1 MYKTLFLRCLVN
13 QFMKK
18 TLISYFLFIVALALS
33 QNALAQRFWIS
44 ATPSNWNNTA
54 NWSASSGGAGGASV
68 PGASDLV
75 TFNALGLGNC
85 TLDIAANVAGI
96 TMNGYTGT
104 VNING
109 FNLTTTGTNNFATG
123 TINNGGGAAAVTL
136 NTTGTTTFSGTTF
149 GANVNG
155 STGRIF
161 FNGST
166 FNGTVTVTKTDNNN
180 DNSTGNNIFN
190 GVTTITNLGG
200 GQILLGNGNRDQFN
214 AQTTFNNNGSYRF
227 YFAHNHSGQTTT
239 FASNVILNTNKTGGA
254 DGWSFFI
261 AESANTSVSFGGSLT
276 INCAGTLQS
285 NHRILQGTGS
295 TATYAGTVTINST
308 NSDAN
313 TTISMGVNGTSTYN
327 GNIIVTNSGGSNGIY
342 FNSNTNSSSS
352 LAATRTISI
361 SGAYSSGILSL
372 QRFTQ
377 LGATAQTLNTLTG
390 TARLDIGPDAAFGGN
405 VNFRAP
411 RLFMN
416 GGTFSGTATL
426 EKTGANGDSGN
437 GGNTFQGVTTITNS
451 GSDELVLANT
461 NPDVF
466 NSAVT
471 LNNTGTYRIQI
482 GINSTGNLFNNGL
495 TVNHGGTASGAV
507 NNIIARNAGSSAT
520 INGNLILNC
529 TNGNTASGI
538 IIANDGDV
546 TVNGNITVTSTNGR
560 GVYFGNS
567 NGTVTQGAGFS
578 TSNGTFSD
586 GTLSFSRFTQ
596 NGSSANT
603 LNLTGSSTL
612 IMTNGS
618 VFGGNANFTSPRL
631 YLNGVSFNGTATLQK
646 TGAGDDAGSGGNVFS
661 GVTSIT
667 NSGSGYLMTGNGSSD
682 QFNAATTFNNT
693 GSYRIYFAHNHSGQT
708 TTFASSLVLNSNKSG
723 GADQWSYLIAENGT
737 TAISFGGTVTINCSG
752 SIRSDFRLLNGTGS
766 SAIYSNTT
774 SVNIINS
781 DPSTT
786 ISLGQN
792 GTSTYNGN
800 ITVSNTGGA
809 GGITFNNNAA
819 ASSTLNGLLSIAGGF
834 SSGSL
839 NLYRFTQVGILSHN
853 LSLTNGS
860 ILRVGPD
867 SSFDGDVTF
876 NSPQIYLNGATY
888 KRTATIEKTGAT
900 DNNSLGGNIFQ
911 GITSITNSGSGE
923 IFMGNTNADSFG
935 DVTTFNNTGSY
946 RIRIAYNHGG
956 QATTFANNVTLNSNK
971 SGGTDPWSF
980 FVCDGTNTEV
990 IFGGTLTLNVAGT
1003 LRSDF
1008 RFLNGNGSLAT
1019 FNGPVVINMTN
1030 TDPSTVVTMGQ
1041 NGVSTYNGNITVTNT
1056 GGAAGINFNNTASA
1070 SSTLNGSI
1078 AIAGGFSSGSLNL
1091 YRFNQVG
1098 SINHNLTLTNGAALR
1113 VGPDSEFDGNVNFI
1127 APQLYLNGCVYQGT
1141 GSFEKTETTNDA
1153 GAGGN
1158 IFTGV
1163 TTITNSGSGYL
1174 LLGNGT
1180 RDQFLSPTTFNNTG
1194 SNRIYFSHNHSGQT
1208 TTFASDVIMNSNKTG
1223 GTDAYSFFVAEGSN
1237 TSVSFGGSVTINCA
1251 GAIRSDHQ
1259 FLNGAGSTA
1268 IFSGPLN
1275 INLTNS
1281 NPSTTINMGINGTST
1296 YNGNIAVLN
1305 NGGASGITFNSGAT
1319 SSSILNGAITS
1330 GVFSSGSL
1338 NLYRFTQVGVIPE
1351 NITLTNGAI
1360 LRLGPN
1366 SSFDGNVN
1374 FVAPRLYL
1382 NGTTYNGTT
1391 YLEKNGT
1398 GDDVGNGGNTFNGTT
1413 TLVDSGSGYLM
1424 TANSSPDIFNGTLT
1438 VTNSGSNWIFLAHNV
1453 AGNQF
1458 NNNITVNNTGSGNG
1472 ILFSNNA
1479 SGAATF
1485 TNGTITVG
1493 GSGFSVGDLRLR
1505 RFTQVGAIAQN
1516 VSLTGSARLWIGP
1529 DSGFDGNVNFVAP
1542 QLLLNGA
1549 TYNGTAYLEKNGAT
1563 NDDGTGP
1570 NTFNLATTI
1579 VNSGSSYLLT
1589 ASTSPDIFNG
1599 NLVVTNSGSST
1610 IRLADNSAGN
1620 QFNGNIEVNSTFGGG
1635 IYFSNSGN
1643 GTSTLAAGRTIGVGT
1658 TGVISGD
1665 IRLQRFTQVGPT
1677 PQTLNLSGIAILT
1690 LGPTSS
1696 FGGNVD
1702 FRAPQLLLN
1711 GTTYSGTA
1719 YLEKTGATSNSGTGG
1734 NIFNSTT
1741 SLVNSGSGHLL
1752 TANNSPDIFNGA
1764 LTVTNTGSNVIYLAH
1779 NVTGSQFNGN
1789 ITFESTLG
1797 SGGIYFANN
1806 ATGDATL
1813 ANGVSLLTGGLG
1825 FSSGELRFRRLTQI
1839 GTAPQTLLLTGTSL
1853 LRIGPSTTFNGNLDF
1868 RSPQFALDGSIYNGI
1883 TYLEKTGASNNDS
1896 PGGNTFNGVTTIA
1909 NSGSGWFRFALT
1921 GLDTFN
1927 GDLTLTNTG
1936 SSTIRMADNTPG
1948 TVFNGNITVNSTFGG
1963 GIYFSESGGGTA
1975 SLASGRTISVGGLG
1989 FSLGELRLRRF
2000 TQNGGTAQN
2009 LLFTGTAGLI
2019 LGPSIIFNGAVDFR
2033 APQLFIVGGSYNNTA
2048 YLEKTGATDNSS
2060 TGNSTFNAATTI
2072 RNSGTGYLR
2081 TDGNNTFNGA
2091 TTLENLGSNYLLLEL
2106 TTASTYNGNLT
2117 LTNTGS
2123 SNIRMSYAG
2132 NTAFNGNIVVN
2143 STSGTGI
2150 YFSESGTGTATLA
2163 TGRTISVG
2171 GTGFTTG
2178 ELRLQRFTQ
2187 IGATAQNLVLTGS
2200 STFRSGPSATWNG
2213 ALIVSS
2219 PSLFLDGSILNGA
2232 ANSLIKTGA
2241 STDSSIG
2248 GNTIGGNTTFTNSGT
2263 GVFRFSNTTADDF
2276 TGNVTFNQ
2284 ANGTIQPA
2292 YNVASTFR
2300 GNVTVDGASPITF
2313 GANNGTITFAGNVA
2327 QNVIKSGTASP
2338 VFRRLLMS
2346 KSGNAVTLATDVS
2359 VTTNATFTTGVL
2371 NTTSTNILNFVN
2383 GSTVTGGSNA
2393 SHIDGPVVKIGN
2405 GAFSFP
2411 TGDNGIYRPISIS
2424 APAINTHAFRAE
2436 YFKAGQ
2442 AFGGAATYPAGILT
2456 VSSCEYWILDRTIGT
2471 SNVNVT
2477 LSWNSP
2483 DCTGAYITNL
2493 PTLRV
2498 VRWNGAAWVDHGNG
2512 GTTGNATA
2520 GTLITSAPITS
2531 FSPITLGSTTL
2542 SNPLPVELI
2551 SFTGQVLNDHVKLNW
2566 VTASELNNDFFTL
2579 QRSIDGAEFESIAE
2593 IDGEGT
2599 IQTATE
2605 YKYLDINPLPNL
2617 SYYRLRQTDF
2627 DKKFTYSKVIA
2638 VNVSLGGE
2646 LSMHPNPVSY
2656 GTPLTLNRK
2665 GDYII
2670 LNNLGVTVLKAEGVN
2685 QIDISLLA
2693 PGVYTLR
2700 SSTGDIKRLVIQ

>member
-1 MYKTLFLRCLVN
+1 MKKSIFSYLLFFAALFLVEN
-13 QFMKK
+13 SF
-18 TLISYFLFIVALALS
+18 
-33 QNALAQRFWIS
+33 AQRFWVS
-44 ATPSNWNNTA
+44 AIPSNWNNSA
-54 NWSASSGGAGGASV
+54 NWSTTSGGAGGASV

-75 TFNALGLGNC
+75 TFNASGLGNC
-85 TLDIAANVAGI
+85 TLDVAANVAGI
-96 TMNGYTGT
+96 TVNGYTGII
-104 VNING
+104 NING
-109 FNLTTTGTNNFATG
+109 FNLTTTGTNTFTTG

-136 NTTGTTTFSGTTF
+136 NTTTTTTFNGTTF

-166 FNGTVTVTKTDNNN
+166 FNGTVSVTKTDNNN

-200 GQILLGNGNRDQFN
+200 GQLLLGNGTRDQFN
-214 AQTTFNNNGSYRF
+214 GITTFNNNGSYRF
-227 YFAHNHSGQTTT
+227 YFAYNHSGQTTT
-239 FASNVILNTNKTGGA
+239 FASNVILNTNKTGGT
-254 DGWSFFI
+254 DGWSFLI
-261 AESANTSVSFGGSLT
+261 AESNNTNVSFGGNLT

-295 TATYAGTVTINST
+295 TATYSGTVTINST

-327 GNIIVTNSGGSNGIY
+327 GNIVVTNSGGSGGIS
-342 FNSNTNSSSS
+342 FNNNTSASST

-361 SGAYSSGILSL
+361 AGSYGSGILSL
-372 QRFTQ
+372 ERFIQ
-377 LGATAQTLNTLTG
+377 LGATAQVLNTLSG

-437 GGNTFQGVTTITNS
+437 GGNTFQGVTTISNS

-471 LNNTGTYRIQI
+471 LNNTGTSRIQI
-482 GINSTGNLFNNGL
+482 GINSAGNTFNNGL
-495 TVNHGGTASGAV
+495 TINHGGTASTAV
-507 NNIIARNAGSSAT
+507 NNIIARNAGSTAT

-546 TVNGNITVTSTNGR
+546 TVNGNVTVSSTNGR

-567 NGTVTQGAGFS
+567 NGTVTQAAGFS
-578 TSNGTFSD
+578 ITNGSFNT

-618 VFGGNANFTSPRL
+618 VFGGNATFSSPRL
-631 YLNGVSFNGTATLQK
+631 YLSGVSFNGTATLQK

-839 NLYRFTQVGILSHN
+839 NLYRFTQIGILTHN

-876 NSPQIYLNGATY
+876 SSPQIYLNGATY
-888 KRTATIEKTGAT
+888 KRTAIIEKTGAT
-900 DNNSLGGNIFQ
+900 DNNSSGGNIFQ
-911 GITSITNSGSGE
+911 GVTTITNSGSGE
-923 IFMGNTNADSFG
+923 IFMGSTNGDSFG

-956 QATTFANNVTLNSNK
+956 QATTFASDVTLNSNK
-971 SGGTDPWSF
+971 SGGTDPWSYLI
-980 FVCDGTNTEV
+980 CDGTNTEV
-990 IFGGTLTLNVAGT
+990 IFGGTLTINVAGT
-1003 LRSDF
+1003 LRSDH
-1008 RFLNGNGSLAT
+1008 RLLNGSGSQAT

-1030 TDPSTVVTMGQ
+1030 TDPNTSVTMGQ
-1041 NGVSTYNGNITVTNT
+1041 NGTSTYNGNITVTNT
-1056 GGAAGINFNNTASA
+1056 GGAAGINFNNSASA

-1078 AIAGGFSSGSLNL
+1078 SIAGGFSSGSLNL

-1098 SINHNLTLTNGAALR
+1098 VINHNLTLTNGAALR
-1113 VGPDSEFDGNVNFI
+1113 IGPDSEFDGNVNFV
-1127 APQLYLNGCVYQGT
+1127 APQLYLNGCIYQGT
-1141 GSFEKTETTNDA
+1141 GSFEKTEATNDA
-1153 GAGGN
+1153 GTGGN
-1158 IFTGV
+1158 IFTGA

-1180 RDQFLSPTTFNNTG
+1180 RDQFLSTTTFNNIG
-1194 SNRIYFSHNHSGQT
+1194 SYRIYFAHNHGGQT

-1223 GTDAYSFFVAEGSN
+1223 GTDAYSFLVAENSN
-1237 TSVSFGGSVTINCA
+1237 TNVSFGGAVTINC
-1251 GAIRSDHQ
+1251 GGTIRSDHQ
-1259 FLNGAGSTA
+1259 FLNGSGSTSV
-1268 IFSGPLN
+1268 FSGPLN
-1275 INLTNS
+1275 INVTNS

-1296 YNGNIAVLN
+1296 YNGNIGVLN
-1305 NGGASGITFNSGAT
+1305 NGGASGITFNSGAS

-1330 GVFSSGSL
+1330 GTFSSGSL
-1338 NLYRFTQVGVIPE
+1338 NLYRFTQVGVISE
-1351 NITLTNGAI
+1351 NITLTNGSI
-1360 LRLGPN
+1360 LRVGPN

-1374 FVAPRLYL
+1374 FIAPRLFL
-1382 NGTTYNGTT
+1382 QGATYNGTA

-1398 GDDVGNGGNTFNGTT
+1398 GDDQGNGGNIFNGAA

-1424 TANSSPDIFNGTLT
+1424 TANSSPDIFNGELT

-1458 NNNITVNNTGSGNG
+1458 NNNITVNNTGSANG

-1485 TNGTITVG
+1485 TNGTIAVG

-1505 RFTQVGAIAQN
+1505 RFTQVGSIAQN
-1516 VSLTGSARLWIGP
+1516 VALTGSARLWIGP
-1529 DSGFDGNVNFVAP
+1529 DSGFEGNVNFVAP

-1570 NTFNLATTI
+1570 NVFNQATTI
-1579 VNSGSSYLLT
+1579 VNSGSNYLLT

-1610 IRLADNSAGN
+1610 IRLADNSTGN

-1643 GTSTLAAGRTIGVGT
+1643 GTSTLAAGKTIGVGT

-1677 PQTLNLSGIAILT
+1677 PQTLNLSGIAVLT

-1702 FRAPQLLLN
+1702 FRSPQLLLN

-1719 YLEKTGATSNSGTGG
+1719 YLEKTGASSNNGNGG
-1734 NIFNSTT
+1734 NTFNGTT
-1741 SLVNSGSGHLL
+1741 SIVNSGSGYLL

-1764 LTVTNTGSNVIYLAH
+1764 LTVTNTGSNIIYLAH

-1789 ITFESTLG
+1789 ISFNSTLG

-1806 ATGDATL
+1806 STGDATI
-1813 ANGVSLLTGGLG
+1813 ANGVSLLVGGLG
-1825 FSSGELRFRRLTQI
+1825 YSDGELRFRRLTQI

-1868 RSPQFALDGSIYNGI
+1868 RAPQFALDGSIYNGT
-1883 TYLEKTGASNNDS
+1883 TYLEKTGAGNNDS
-1896 PGGNTFNGVTTIA
+1896 PGGNTFNGPTTIA

-1927 GDLTLTNTG
+1927 GDLTLSNTG

-1948 TVFNGNITVNSTFGG
+1948 TVFNGNIIVNSTFGG

-2000 TQNGGTAQN
+2000 TQNGGTSQN
-2009 LLFTGTAGLI
+2009 LMFTGTAGLI

-2033 APQLFIVGGSYNNTA
+2033 SPQLYIEGGSYNNTVM
-2048 YLEKTGATDNSS
+2048 LEKTGAGNNGAS
-2060 TGNSTFNAATTI
+2060 GNSTFNSITTI
-2072 RNSGTGYLR
+2072 QNSGSGVLR
-2081 TDGNNTFNGA
+2081 TNGNNTFNGV
-2091 TTLENLGSNYLLLEL
+2091 TSLINSGSADILLEL
-2106 TTASTYNGNLT
+2106 TTASTYNGNVT

-2123 SNIRMSYAG
+2123 SNIRMTYAG
-2132 NTAFNGNIVVN
+2132 NTSFNGNIVVN

-2150 YFSESGTGTATLA
+2150 YFSESGAGSATLA

-2171 GTGFTTG
+2171 GSGFTAG

-2187 IGATAQNLVLTGS
+2187 AGATAQNLVLTGS
-2200 STFRSGPSATWNG
+2200 STFRSGPTATWNG

-2219 PSLFLDGSILNGA
+2219 PTLFLDGSILNGA

-2263 GVFRFSNTTADDF
+2263 GIFRFANTTADDF

-2284 ANGTIQPA
+2284 ASGTIQPA

-2300 GNVTVDGASPITF
+2300 GNVTVDGAAPITF
-2313 GANNGTITFAGNVA
+2313 GANNGTITFAGNAA
-2327 QNVIKSGTASP
+2327 QNVIKSGAASP
-2338 VFRRLLMS
+2338 VFRRLLMN

-2359 VTTNATFTTGVL
+2359 VTTNATFTAGVL
-2371 NTTSTNILNFVN
+2371 NTTTTNILSFVN

-2405 GAFSFP
+2405 AAFSFP
-2411 TGDNGIYRPISIS
+2411 TGDNGIYRPVSIS
-2424 APAINTHAFRAE
+2424 APTTNTHAFRAE

-2442 AFGGAATYPAGILT
+2442 AFGGPSTYPAGILT

-2498 VRWNGAAWVDHGNG
+2498 VRWNGAAWADHGNG
-2512 GTTGNATA
+2512 GTTGNSTA
-2520 GTLITSAPITS
+2520 GTVITSAPITS

-2551 SFTGQVLNDHVKLNW
+2551 SFTGQVLNENVKLSW
-2566 VTASELNNDFFTL
+2566 ITASELNNDFFTL
-2579 QRSIDGAEFESIAE
+2579 QRSVDGAEFESIAE
-2593 IDGEGT
+2593 IDGAGT
-2599 IQTATE
+2599 KQAATE
-2605 YKYLDINPLPNL
+2605 YEYIDTNPLPNL

-2638 VNVSLGGE
+2638 VNVSLGDE

-2670 LNNLGVTVLKAEGVN
+2670 LNNLGVTVLKVLGVN
-2685 QIDISLLA
+2685 QIDISSLA

-2700 SSTGDIKRLVIQ
+2700 SSGGDIKRLVIQ